1 MDKTPLQEAIE
12 NDHHNVIKILVKC
25 GAHLTGS
32 TRLMG
37 EQLCLAAAR
46 GSERRLR
53 SYHLAGAHMTQVDS
67 CGRTAL
73 HVVSLNF
80 LGIF

>member
-1 MDKTPLQEAIE
+1 MDRTPLHDAI
-12 NDHHNVIKILVKC
+12 NGDHYQVIRLLVKC

-32 TRLMG
+32 GRLVG

-46 GSERRLR
+46 GSVVRLQ
-53 SYHLAGAHMTQVDS
+53 SYKLAGADLSQVDS

-73 HVVSLNF
+73 HVVRYKV
-80 LGIF
+80 IR